1 MGATHLAQQ
10 AARRHEEY
18 QKAEIASLREQLR
31 QAEARIEAIMT
42 RLATMERNLGWP
54 GN

>member
-1 MGATHLAQQ
+1 MQHLAEQ

-18 QKAEIASLREQLR
+18 QRAEIASLREQVR
-31 QAEARIEAIMT
+31 QAEARITSILT
-42 RLATMERNLGWP
+42 RLEAVERNLGWP

>member
-1 MGATHLAQQ
+1 MATHLEQQ
-10 AARRHEEY
+10 AAKRHEDY

-31 QAEARIEAIMT
+31 QAEARIESILT
-42 RLATMERNLGWP
+42 RLAIMERNLGWP